1 MCRAA
6 HVYGYFVPVST
17 WVPFVSQRLLS
28 QATYTDLMVVSHI
41 INGSD
46 PMLLRG
52 HLDDLAL
59 VLQDDTVCLTSN
71 VSNISILIHNQLQS
85 AYFVFL
91 FLKSSEY
98 LAYKHFN
105 MTS

>member
-17 WVPFVSQRLLS
+17 WAPFVSQRLLS

-59 VLQDDTVCLTSN
+59 VLQDDSVCLTSN
-71 VSNISILIHNQLQS
+71 VSNLSILNSTSSRAPLMS
-85 AYFVFL
+85 AL
-91 FLKSSEY
+91 LKSE
-98 LAYKHFN
+98 
-105 MTS
+105 

>member
-1 MCRAA
+1 MAFIRAYLDYPYLKDFTFKLLFQMCRAA

-17 WVPFVSQRLLS
+17 WAPFVSQRLLS

-59 VLQDDTVCLTSN
+59 VLQDDSVCLTSN
-71 VSNISILIHNQLQS
+71 VSNLSILIH
-85 AYFVFL
+85 
-91 FLKSSEY
+91 
-98 LAYKHFN
+98 
-105 MTS
+105 T

>member
-17 WVPFVSQRLLS
+17 WAPFVSQRLLS

-59 VLQDDTVCLTSN
+59 VLQDDSVCLTSK
-71 VSNISILIHNQLQS
+71 VSFFGECTKMQLITSQNFNIQTCFSHFFGFS
-85 AYFVFL
+85 A
-91 FLKSSEY
+91 
-98 LAYKHFN
+98 
-105 MTS
+105 

>member
-59 VLQDDTVCLTSN
+59 VLQDDSVCLTSN
-71 VSNISILIHNQLQS
+71 VSNLSILIH
-85 AYFVFL
+85 
-91 FLKSSEY
+91 
-98 LAYKHFN
+98 
-105 MTS
+105 T

>member
-17 WVPFVSQRLLS
+17 WAPFVSQRLLS

-59 VLQDDTVCLTSN
+59 VLQDDSVCLTSN
-71 VSNISILIHNQLQS
+71 VSNLSILIHT
-85 AYFVFL
+85 
-91 FLKSSEY
+91 Y
-98 LAYKHFN
+98 LTTTTQYIFCMASF
-105 MTS
+105 